1 MVANMTSYIPSVTL
15 PGFVFERPALSIL
28 LPVLLG
34 TGVGFSVQRETS
46 HVLSQVSTPN
56 VHTSA

>member
-1 MVANMTSYIPSVTL
+1 MTL

-34 TGVGFSVQRETS
+34 TGVGFSVQRETP
-46 HVLSQVSTPN
+46 HFLSQVSPPN
-56 VHTSA
+56 VYTSA